1 MEQIVDRV
9 DPPVGRSPASLFTP
23 AMGDK
28 PEADHLGELHS
39 LAIPPKV
46 IARVTAD
53 PKLPPFPVVWAWTSP
68 GYAFVSANHKG
79 NAFYNE
85 HGRNDQS
92 EVLQFTTSSLTAT
105 FDFRGAIQGGVFVAR
120 CSVNW
125 RRIQDGKTGTTAE
138 AEQQFS
144 ILGDNPTKSA
154 VRAAVG
160 SLPLQVVAYKESRF
174 RQFDNAGLPLFGPPN
189 GFGVMQLD
197 NPRPSA
203 RQLWDWRQ
211 NAAGGVSLFQT
222 KERETN
228 QHYKNIY
235 TAHPKAPKLSAEQ
248 LQLALYQYYNGGW
261 YWDLDVAS
269 NTWKKTGSVA
279 YGDDCV
285 RIEKLVKSGNP
296 PGDWN

>member
-1 MEQIVDRV
+1 
-9 DPPVGRSPASLFTP
+9 
-23 AMGDK
+23 
-28 PEADHLGELHS
+28 
-39 LAIPPKV
+39 
-46 IARVTAD
+46 
-53 PKLPPFPVVWAWTSP
+53 
-68 GYAFVSANHKG
+68 
-79 NAFYNE
+79 
-85 HGRNDQS
+85 
-92 EVLQFTTSSLTAT
+92 
-105 FDFRGAIQGGVFVAR
+105 
-120 CSVNW
+120 
-125 RRIQDGKTGTTAE
+125 
-138 AEQQFS
+138 
-144 ILGDNPTKSA
+144 
-154 VRAAVG
+154 
-160 SLPLQVVAYKESRF
+160 
-174 RQFDNAGLPLFGPPN
+174 
-189 GFGVMQLD
+189 MQLD

-285 RIEKLVKSGNP
+285 RIETLVKSGKLP
-296 PGDWN
+296 PGDGTDAGGPRFSVRLVQLLCALLVDRQPSSSLTTLSSARPWISAGPKPSSARTSRVCAPSRCGARRTCAVSPS